1 MEKPMIL
8 KDKVTVRQLDR
19 TVAREVAIRCGTCL
33 VVVLLTGCAIPL
45 PYQYDQSIIDGL
57 DAARLETKTICR
69 EITNDNEAV
78 LSARYTKLIASV
90 ETIMENARSRP
101 RRHGWIDRMMLRV
114 SRKAPESTPSQSNV
128 DQPKNILSCKTPGAK
143 EGWVVTGSSVESLQL
158 AQATLERLQWCHQH
172 NFDPEKKQVTLS
184 VRELRRS
191 ELCDTVNDYIG
202 DARLFEKTLKIE

>member
-1 MEKPMIL
+1 MEDFMML
-8 KDKVTVRQLDR
+8 KANVTVRQRER

-33 VVVLLTGCAIPL
+33 VVFLLTGCAIPL
-45 PYQYDQSIIDGL
+45 PYQYDQNIIHGL

-101 RRHGWIDRMMLRV
+101 RRYGWIERMVLRV
-114 SRKAPESTPSQSNV
+114 SRQAPKSTPSQSNIN
-128 DQPKNILSCKTPGAK
+128 QPKNVLSCKTPGSK
-143 EGWVVTGSSVESLQL
+143 EGWMVTGSSVESLQL

-172 NFDPEKKQVTLS
+172 NFNPDKQKNPPS
-184 VRELRRS
+184 ELRRS
-191 ELCDTVNDYIG
+191 ELCDTADNYLG